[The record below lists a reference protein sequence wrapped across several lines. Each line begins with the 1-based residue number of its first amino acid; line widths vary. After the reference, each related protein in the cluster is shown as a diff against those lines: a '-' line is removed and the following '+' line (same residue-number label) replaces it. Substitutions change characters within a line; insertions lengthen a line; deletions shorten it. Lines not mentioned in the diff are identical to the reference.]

1 MGQKVKEGAVHYTHF
16 DLIVT
21 IANIGF
27 VVCQNKDM
35 IAVARSLMGVCEW
48 NIYVSAILQYVAQ
61 IDGGRNAVWKYLTSI
76 VY

>member
-27 VVCQNKDM
+27 VVCQKKDM
-35 IAVARSLMGVCEW
+35 RAVARSLMGVCE
-48 NIYVSAILQYVAQ
+48 
-61 IDGGRNAVWKYLTSI
+61 
-76 VY
+76 